1 MEQPVITIFNKHYP
15 KDSDILNL
23 LAYIAGN
30 GREKNKQKV
39 AYVGAAGIKRKYEKA
54 AMQII
59 KTQEA
64 FGKNKKRRI
73 YHMVVSFPEDENNI
87 QLVKQA
93 AKAVATEIFRRYQ
106 VFYGVHTSTENLHIH
121 FAINAVSYIDGKKWH
136 MNKSDFKDFKA
147 FLIKTINHIS

>member
-1 MEQPVITIFNKHYP
+1 MEQPVITIFNKHYS
-15 KDSDILNL
+15 KDSDIQNL

-39 AYVGAAGIKRKYEKA
+39 AYTGAAGIKRKHEKA

-73 YHMVVSFPEDENNI
+73 YHMVVSFPEDEKNI
-87 QLVKQA
+87 QFVKQA
-93 AKAVATEIFRRYQ
+93 ARAVASEIFRRYQ

-136 MNKSDFKDFKA
+136 MSKSELREFKYCLVQ
-147 FLIKTINHIS
+147 LIMN